1 MRSIL
6 LVDNDRHGRE
16 SLATMLRKD
25 IDCPVLEAETP
36 EEALAV
42 LDSQDVSLL
51 ITDLFPPKNLGVELV
66 KSVLRKNPEVV
77 SVVAVPAGDRE
88 AMVRIL
94 QAGALFYLNKPVDF
108 DEAIIVAARSL
119 EHHDLQIHKEK
130 RGPKIR
136 KTEGFHGI
144 IGQASGMQTL
154 FGMIERVA
162 EDGEST
168 VLIQGESGTGK
179 EMVAKALHAFSPR
192 AGKNFVPLNCAAIP
206 DDLLESELF
215 GYVKGAFT
223 GANQSK
229 QGRIQYAEGGTL
241 FLDEIG
247 DMKPALQAKLLRVLQ
262 EKEFEPVGGVKPI
275 QADVRIVAATH
286 RHLEDAVKKGL
297 FREDLYYR
305 LSVVPLQIPPLRERK
320 EDIPLLI
327 EKFMQVYNRG
337 RKRGLAGFAGDA
349 LAALQNYAW
358 PGNVRELEN
367 LVQRLAILH
376 ADGLVT
382 AADLPEKYR
391 AGVDISAV
399 AEVAPVLRSVPAPA
413 PVPAPE
419 LPAAAVPLPTSVTAD
434 APAEVAPLES
444 PADFNTLV
452 SDFEDRLILQAL
464 SRTGGNKKEAAELL
478 NLKRT
483 TLLEKIKKKQLD
495 SLLARVGYK
504 KD

>member
-1 MRSIL
+1 LRSIL
-6 LVDNDRHGRE
+6 LVDGDRRN
-16 SLATMLRKD
+16 R
-25 IDCPVLEAETP
+25 
-36 EEALAV
+36 EALAV
-42 LDSQDVSLL
+42 MLRKEIDCLVLEADSPDEALSMLDSQDISLL
-51 ITDLFPPKNLGVELV
+51 LTDLFPEGRGIELIRE
-66 KSVLRKNPEVV
+66 VLRRNPEVV
-77 SVVAVPAGDRE
+77 SVIALPVGDRE
-88 AMVRIL
+88 SAVKAL
-94 QAGALFYLNKPVDF
+94 QAGALFYLNKPYHY
-108 DEAIIVAARSL
+108 DEAVIVAARSL
-119 EHHDLQIHKEK
+119 EHHDLAIHKEK

-144 IGQASGMQTL
+144 IGVSSQMQSL
-154 FGMIERVA
+154 FEIVERVA

-168 VLIQGESGTGK
+168 VLIQGDSGTGK
-179 EMVAKALHAFSPR
+179 EMVAKAIHAYSPR
-192 AGKNFVPLNCAAIP
+192 SGKNFVPLNCAAIP
-206 DDLLESELF
+206 DELLESELF
-215 GYVKGAFT
+215 GYIKGAFT
-223 GANQSK
+223 GAAQSK

-262 EKEFEPVGGVKPI
+262 EKEFEPVGGLKPI
-275 QADVRIVAATH
+275 KADVRIVAATH
-286 RHLEDAVKKGL
+286 RNLEEAVRTGS

-337 RKRGLAGFAGDA
+337 RKRGLTGFAADA
-349 LAALQNYAW
+349 MAALKNYAW

-376 ADGLVT
+376 ADGLVR

-391 AGVDISAV
+391 EGLNLEDLAEEQAAEAV
-399 AEVAPVLRSVPAPA
+399 TTSE
-413 PVPAPE
+413 
-419 LPAAAVPLPTSVTAD
+419 AAALSGRSEGGAIP
-434 APAEVAPLES
+434 EPLEDQ
-444 PADFNTLV
+444 ADFNALV

-464 SRTGGNKKEAAELL
+464 SRTGGNKKEAAALL

-495 SLLARVGYK
+495 SLFSRLGRK
-504 KD
+504 SE

>member
-6 LVDNDRHGRE
+6 LVDSDRQSRE
-16 SLATMLRKD
+16 TLAVMLRKE
-25 IDCPVLEAETP
+25 IDCPVLEVETP
-36 EEALAV
+36 EEALAS
-42 LDSQDVSLL
+42 LESQDVSLL
-51 ITDLFPPKNLGVELV
+51 ITDLFAPKNLGIELI
-66 KSVLRKNPEVV
+66 KDVLRKNPEVV
-77 SVVAVPAGDRE
+77 AVIALPNGHRE
-88 AMVRIL
+88 AAVKAL
-94 QAGALFYLNKPVDF
+94 QAGALFYLNKPYHF
-108 DEAIIVAARSL
+108 DEAVIVTARSL
-119 EHHDLQIHKEK
+119 EHHDLLIHKEK

-144 IGQASGMQTL
+144 IGSSANMQQL
-154 FGMIERVA
+154 FGIVERVA

-168 VLIQGESGTGK
+168 VLIQGDSGTGK
-179 EMVAKALHAFSPR
+179 EMVAKAIHAYSPR
-192 AGKNFVPLNCAAIP
+192 SGKNFVPLNCAAIP
-206 DDLLESELF
+206 DELLESELF
-215 GYVKGAFT
+215 GYIKGAFT
-223 GANQSK
+223 GAAQSK

-275 QADVRIVAATH
+275 KADVRIVAATH
-286 RHLEDAVKKGL
+286 RNLEEAVKRGS

-337 RKRGLAGFAGDA
+337 RKKGLLGFGADA
-349 LAALQNYAW
+349 MAALKNYRW

-376 ADGLVT
+376 SEGLVR

-391 AGVDISAV
+391 EGLVLEDLVEDVPEVEAVVSA
-399 AEVAPVLRSVPAPA
+399 AEPA
-413 PVPAPE
+413 
-419 LPAAAVPLPTSVTAD
+419 SS
-434 APAEVAPLES
+434 AEPLEDK
-444 PADFNTLV
+444 ADFNTLV

-495 SLLARVGYK
+495 GIFGRNKG
-504 KD
+504 

>member
-6 LVDNDRHGRE
+6 LVDNDRLGRE
-16 SLATMLRKD
+16 TLAVMLRKE
-25 IDCPVLEAETP
+25 IGCPVLEADAP
-36 EEALAV
+36 EEALES
-42 LDSQDVSLL
+42 LDGQDISLL
-51 ITDLFPPKNLGVELV
+51 ITDLYAPKDLGIDLV
-66 KSVLRKNPEVV
+66 KAVLRKNPEVV
-77 SVVAVPAGDRE
+77 SVVMVPAGSRE
-88 AMVRIL
+88 AVVKSL
-94 QAGALFYLNKPVDF
+94 QAGALFYLNKPTDL
-108 DEAIIVAARSL
+108 DEAIIVTARSL
-119 EHHDLQIHKEK
+119 EHHDLLIHKEK

-144 IGQASGMQTL
+144 IGQSPKMQKL
-154 FGMIERVA
+154 FGIIERVA

-179 EMVAKALHAFSPR
+179 EMVAKAVHAFSPR

-262 EKEFEPVGGVKPI
+262 EKEFEPVGGLKPI
-275 QADVRIVAATH
+275 RADVRIVAATH
-286 RHLEDAVKKGL
+286 RNLEDSVKKGL

-320 EDIPLLI
+320 EDIALLI

-337 RKRGLAGFAGDA
+337 RKHGLAGFAGDA
-349 LAALQNYAW
+349 LAALQQYAW

-391 AGVDISAV
+391 GEYEGPA
-399 AEVAPVLRSVPAPA
+399 AEPAPA
-413 PVPAPE
+413 PVLSASSLPPQTSVAP
-419 LPAAAVPLPTSVTAD
+419 PVASPPQTAPPLPDEELA
-434 APAEVAPLES
+434 ALEQQ
-444 PADFNTLV
+444 ADFNTLV

-464 SRTGGNKKEAAELL
+464 TRTGGNKKEAAELL

-495 SLLARVGYK
+495 SLLARVARK
-504 KD
+504 KE

>member
-16 SLATMLRKD
+16 SLAAMLRKD
-25 IDCPVLEAETP
+25 IDCPVLEADSP
-36 EEALAV
+36 EAALAV

-51 ITDLFPPKNLGVELV
+51 ITDLFAPKNLGIELV
-66 KSVLRKNPEVV
+66 QSVLRKNPEVV
-77 SVVAVPAGDRE
+77 SVVAMPAGERE
-88 AMVRIL
+88 TLVKIL
-94 QAGALFYLNKPVDF
+94 QAGALFYLNKPIDF

-144 IGQASGMQTL
+144 IGQSPGMQQL
-154 FGMIERVA
+154 FAMIERVA

-275 QADVRIVAATH
+275 KADVRIVAATH
-286 RHLEDAVKKGL
+286 RQLEEAVKKGL

-305 LSVVPLQIPPLRERK
+305 LSVVPLQIPPLRERR

-382 AADLPEKYR
+382 AGDLPEKYR
-391 AGVDISAV
+391 AGVDVTATT
-399 AEVAPVLRSVPAPA
+399 VAPLLSPAPA
-413 PVPAPE
+413 PVPPVAVVAAVAAVAAP
-419 LPAAAVPLPTSVTAD
+419 PAAEAE
-434 APAEVAPLES
+434 APAAVAPLES

>member
-6 LVDNDRHGRE
+6 LVDHDRRVRE
-16 SLATMLRKD
+16 TLAVMLRKE
-25 IDCPVLEAETP
+25 IDCPVLEADTP
-36 EEALAV
+36 EDALAS
-42 LDSQDVSLL
+42 LDGQEISLL
-51 ITDLFPPKNLGVELV
+51 ITDLFPPKNLGVDLI
-66 KSVLRKNPEVV
+66 KGVLRKNPEVV
-77 SVVAVPAGDRE
+77 SVVMVPAGERE
-88 AMVRIL
+88 AMVRVL
-94 QAGALFYLNKPVDF
+94 QAGALFYLNKPIDF
-108 DEAIIVAARSL
+108 DEAIIVTARSL

-144 IGQASGMQTL
+144 IGQAQGMQKL
-154 FGMIERVA
+154 FGIIERVA

-179 EMVAKALHAFSPR
+179 EMVAKAIHAYSPR

-275 QADVRIVAATH
+275 KADVRIVAATH
-286 RHLEDAVKKGL
+286 RNLEDAVKKGV

-305 LSVVPLQIPPLRERK
+305 LSVVPLQIPPLRERQ
-320 EDIPLLI
+320 EDIALLI

-337 RKRGLAGFAGDA
+337 RKHGLAGFSGDA
-349 LAALQNYAW
+349 LAALQKYAW

-367 LVQRLAILH
+367 LVQRLSILH
-376 ADGLVT
+376 SDGLVT

-391 AGVDISAV
+391 EGFDPTAA
-399 AEVAPVLRSVPAPA
+399 LQAPA
-413 PVPAPE
+413 PIITAKPSPPQTRPPVLEPPPVEMDKVP
-419 LPAAAVPLPTSVTAD
+419 D
-434 APAEVAPLES
+434 PLES
-444 PADFNTLV
+444 AADFNTLV

-495 SLLARVGYK
+495 NLLAVVGRK